1 MITTFYRRRCLSC
14 VSQEQQRC
22 QSMSD
27 EPKPPVDEATE
38 AELAQDRAMIRS
50 SRVSLAVDRQIIAA
64 SREAVQESRRRL
76 RKRLKSVMPPRQSAL
91 VDLD

>member
-1 MITTFYRRRCLSC
+1 
-14 VSQEQQRC
+14 
-22 QSMSD
+22 MSD
-27 EPKPPVDEATE
+27 EPKPLMDEATQ

-50 SRVSLAVDRQIIAA
+50 SRRSLAIDRQIIAA

-76 RKRLKSVMPPRQSAL
+76 RKQLKPVMPPWQSAT